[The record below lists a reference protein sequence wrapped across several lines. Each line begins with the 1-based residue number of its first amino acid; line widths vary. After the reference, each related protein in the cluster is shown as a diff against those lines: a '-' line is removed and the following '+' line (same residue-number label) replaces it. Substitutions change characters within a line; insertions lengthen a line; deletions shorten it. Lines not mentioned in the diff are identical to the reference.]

1 MSLKKIG
8 DYLISSTIGY
18 GNFSKVKLGYHS
30 ITNEKVAIK
39 ILKTNSDLEEI
50 ERISREI
57 KILSILKNNYIIQ
70 LYETITN
77 EKKVYIIMEYIK
89 GKDLSDLINDNKSQ
103 ITENLISY
111 YFRQLISCIEYIH
124 TLGIAHRDI
133 KPENILISSYNNKIK
148 LIDFGLS
155 NSYKHGDLLNTPCGS
170 PCFAAPEMLDGKK
183 YNGLYTD
190 IWSTGVVLYFMLS
203 RGELPFNEEDRTK
216 LYNKIKKCEFN
227 MPNNISDIGKDIIM
241 KLLERNPNKRIK
253 IDEIK
258 KHKFYNLDKSFIEK
272 GILIGIDSINVDKEI
287 VKKMKKYYNEYF
299 KNIDEN
305 EIIEN
310 VINNKKNKI
319 TVVYYLLA
327 KKNEKNNKIQ
337 MKKIF
342 NIKNIKKDEN
352 IIHNLKINDSYK
364 NKNSGSKDNEINL
377 VVINN
382 FLTEPNNN
390 SNESK
395 NSKNKIFLKDLLY
408 KHLNK
413 KKKSRN
419 HLKNNIL
426 NKTTF
431 LSSNKS
437 NLINN
442 KSFNNNNNNIFSL
455 TINKNKI
462 NKSLNPFKI
471 NKNKFILNS
480 SSKSFLKEKLINSR
494 NKNKIFMKKILFNNS
509 FISNSN
515 NTNNNNNNQNNN
527 ITNINLNNNKN
538 NMKINL
544 KKNFFNITTL
554 KKNNIIKKENLLKR
568 HFNLSIKTVSKEKK
582 SSINKYN
589 NSLNQKNKK
598 INIKNI
604 KNQSIIYGKKIN
616 FDNVIK
622 TNYLK
627 ENEKIKN
634 ILLKN
639 NLNNKKLKLSNN
651 KIKKNSKS
659 KEKSYNKIIYKK

>member
-18 GNFSKVKLGYHS
+18 GNFSKVKLGYHC

-183 YNGLYTD
+183 YNGLFTD

-287 VKKMKKYYNEYF
+287 VKKMKKNYNEYF

-327 KKNEKNNKIQ
+327 NKNEKNNKIQ

-342 NIKNIKKDEN
+342 NIKNIKKEEN
-352 IIHNLKINDSYK
+352 IINNLKINDSYK
-364 NKNSGSKDNEINL
+364 NKNSNSKDNEINL

-442 KSFNNNNNNIFSL
+442 KSFNNNIFSL

-494 NKNKIFMKKILFNNS
+494 NKNKIFIKKIIFNNS

-515 NTNNNNNNQNNN
+515 NTNNNNQNNN

-568 HFNLSIKTVSKEKK
+568 NFNLSIKTVSKEKK
-582 SSINKYN
+582 SSLNKYN

-627 ENEKIKN
+627 ENDKIKN

>member
-18 GNFSKVKLGYHS
+18 GNFSKVKLGYHC

-183 YNGLYTD
+183 YNGLFTD

-287 VKKMKKYYNEYF
+287 VKKMKKNYNEYF

-327 KKNEKNNKIQ
+327 NKNEKNNKIQ

-342 NIKNIKKDEN
+342 NIKNIKKEEN
-352 IIHNLKINDSYK
+352 IINNLKINDSYK
-364 NKNSGSKDNEINL
+364 NKNSNSKDNEINL

-442 KSFNNNNNNIFSL
+442 KSFNNNIFSL

-494 NKNKIFMKKILFNNS
+494 NKNKIFIKKIIFNNS

-515 NTNNNNNNQNNN
+515 NTNNNQNNN

-568 HFNLSIKTVSKEKK
+568 NFNLSIKTVSKEKK
-582 SSINKYN
+582 SSLNKYN

-627 ENEKIKN
+627 ENDKIKN

>member
-18 GNFSKVKLGYHS
+18 GNFSKVKLGYHC

-183 YNGLYTD
+183 YNGLFTD

-287 VKKMKKYYNEYF
+287 VKKMKKNYNEYF

-327 KKNEKNNKIQ
+327 NKNEKNNKIQ

-342 NIKNIKKDEN
+342 NIKNIKKEEN
-352 IIHNLKINDSYK
+352 IINNLKINDSYK
-364 NKNSGSKDNEINL
+364 NKNSNSKDNEINL

-442 KSFNNNNNNIFSL
+442 KSFNNNIFSL

-494 NKNKIFMKKILFNNS
+494 NKNKIFIKKIIFNNS

-515 NTNNNNNNQNNN
+515 NTNNNNQNNN

-568 HFNLSIKTVSKEKK
+568 NFNLSIKTVSKEKK
-582 SSINKYN
+582 SSLNKYN

-627 ENEKIKN
+627 ENEKIKD

>member
-18 GNFSKVKLGYHS
+18 GNFSKVKLGYHC

-327 KKNEKNNKIQ
+327 NKNEKNNKIQ

-342 NIKNIKKDEN
+342 NIKNIKKEEN
-352 IIHNLKINDSYK
+352 IINNLKINDSYK
-364 NKNSGSKDNEINL
+364 NKNSNSKDNEINL

-442 KSFNNNNNNIFSL
+442 KSFNNNIFSL

-515 NTNNNNNNQNNN
+515 NTNNNNNQNNN

-568 HFNLSIKTVSKEKK
+568 NFNLSIKTVSKEKK
-582 SSINKYN
+582 SSLNKYN

-627 ENEKIKN
+627 ENEKIKD